1 MTLKLALIL
10 SAAWTLLIIVGAV
23 VAISYLA
30 THPIRG
36 ISAEERASAV
46 GGGMGMSPRL
56 AMARSGCRWP
66 PSSAGSGGRR
76 DWRSGRRRNGRADDG
91 RGTYASQFSTFNDS
105 KPAKSATFAVT
116 SVSP

>member
-46 GGGMGMSPRL
+46 GGGMGIVAAIGYGAIWLPLAAKLGRQRREARL
-56 AMARSGCRWP
+56 AKRKTKKRS
-66 PSSAGSGGRR
+66 RR
-76 DWRSGRRRNGRADDG
+76 
-91 RGTYASQFSTFNDS
+91 
-105 KPAKSATFAVT
+105 
-116 SVSP
+116 